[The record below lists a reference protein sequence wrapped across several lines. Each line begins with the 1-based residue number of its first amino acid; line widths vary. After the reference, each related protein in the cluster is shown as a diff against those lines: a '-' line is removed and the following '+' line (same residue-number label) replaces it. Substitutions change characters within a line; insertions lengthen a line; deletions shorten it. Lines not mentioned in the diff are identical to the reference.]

1 MHVFL
6 QKFIYTSY
14 YRYYHFS
21 FIIISVLFDTC
32 IHLNL
37 EDQIVFDSA
46 VQSFSYISAG

>member
-1 MHVFL
+1 MYSCKNLFTHLITV
-6 QKFIYTSY
+6 
-14 YRYYHFS
+14 
-21 FIIISVLFDTC
+21 IIISVLFDTC